1 MSSGRTMRVT
11 FSWDDGHPHDLRIAE
26 LMAKYGICG
35 NFYCPI
41 TNREGLPVMSPA
53 EMQQLVAI
61 PGMEIGAHTYSHAY
75 ATRLPLKEW
84 VEDTQRGKDALEDI
98 LARGVPTFCYPG
110 GKYSND
116 HVAAIEQMGFRYG
129 RTTGNFSFSAAS
141 HPLTVPTT
149 LQFYPH
155 SKAVLARNYTRHFR
169 NHLGSRTAFA
179 LMAAPSFAERLQI
192 LLDTCR
198 PGSGQLLHIWGH
210 SWEIM
215 EANLLEP
222 LEATFRSLQERLPP
236 DAFVTNLQTLEP

>member
-1 MSSGRTMRVT
+1 MRVT

-26 LMAKYGICG
+26 LMARHGICG

-53 EMQQLVAI
+53 ELQQLVSM

-98 LARGVPTFCYPG
+98 LAREVPTFCYPG
-110 GKYSND
+110 GKYSSE
-116 HVAAIEQMGFRYG
+116 HVQAIGRMGFRYG
-129 RTTGNFSFSAAS
+129 RTTANFSVSTAS
-141 HPLTVPTT
+141 NPLTVPTT

-155 SKAVLARNYTRHFR
+155 STAVLARNYTRHFR
-169 NHLGSRTAFA
+169 NHQGSRAAFA
-179 LMAAPSFAERLQI
+179 LLAASSFTERLQI

-198 PGSGQLLHIWGH
+198 PGSDQLLHIWGH

-215 EANLLEP
+215 EANLLAP
-222 LEATFRSLQERLPP
+222 LEATFRRLHEQLPSE
-236 DAFVTNLQTLEP
+236 AFVTNLQTLEP